1 MALDKLLEIID
12 IEQPTEFQFF
22 ENFADL
28 METEYIFSVDDCYE
42 LFREV
47 NREEVIDIIN
57 NYFEELLD
65 GIPDDKTDFYTLLD
79 TIKLSLMGL
88 LKAEDDQASLV
99 HFSEELTRFKDWYS
113 KDSKVIL
120 KKIDTLE
127 EVTVS
132 IRDAVVTSRLEA
144 LNGEKYHYDFD
155 ECLEYEL
162 DEFILSYGDLAA
174 QSDYDNGDNS
184 DLIDNGY
191 VYDDEMRNN

>member
-12 IEQPTEFQFF
+12 IDESAEFQFF

-28 METEYIFSVDDCYE
+28 METDYEFSVDDCYE

-57 NYFEELLD
+57 NYFKELLD

-88 LKAEDDQASLV
+88 LAAENDEASLV

-113 KDSKVIL
+113 KDSEVVL
-120 KKIDTLE
+120 KNIETLE
-127 EVTVS
+127 VSTVS

-144 LNGEKYHYDFD
+144 LDGDKYHYDFN

-162 DEFILSYGDLAA
+162 DEFILSYGDLASQA
-174 QSDYDNGDNS
+174 EYDNGDNS